1 MAQPLGIG
9 ILGAGSISIR
19 GLLPHLTMEDVQD
32 RVRVTAVCDN
42 VPGRAQ
48 AAAER
53 FGVPAAYDEYE
64 PMLADPKVDAVAIAT
79 PIGLH
84 YEQGVA
90 AVEAGKH
97 VYFNKTM
104 TTMVSEADD
113 LIERA
118 ARKGVKLVASPGQML
133 FPHNQRIKQL
143 IQEGALGKVA
153 WTAVGASLGT
163 YHEDES
169 VRQGEDPLSNVD
181 PSWYY
186 RRPGGGPL
194 YDMTVY
200 GLHSM
205 TGVLGPAKRVT
216 AFSGQGVKER
226 QYKGSTVVCDMD
238 DNTLM
243 LLDFGNALYGFVYGT
258 FAGSPFQF
266 GAPSYFGTKGTIEGR
281 KLNGKPLEYPGL
293 EHTQDEWPALMLPHV
308 VGPHRQQEEAH
319 VFEDVMQLVDW
330 VLEGKQPVPTAEHA
344 RHVIDIIESAYRSAE
359 TGKTEELRTTF
370 EPVV

>member
-19 GLLPHLTMEDVQD
+19 GLLPHLTMEDIQD

-42 VPGRAQ
+42 APGRAK

-53 FGVPAAYDEYE
+53 FGVPGAYDEYGA
-64 PMLADPKVDAVAIAT
+64 MLADPAVDLIAVAT

-84 YEQGVA
+84 YEQGLQA
-90 AVEAGKH
+90 IEAGKH

-104 TTMVSEADD
+104 TTTVAEADD

-118 ARKGVKLVASPGQML
+118 RAKGVKLVASPGQML
-133 FPHNQRIKQL
+133 RPVNQRIRDL
-143 IQEGALGKVA
+143 IREGALGHLA
-153 WTAVGASLGT
+153 WTAVGAAMGT
-163 YHEDES
+163 YHENES
-169 VRQGEDPLSNVD
+169 VRKGEDPLTNVD
-181 PSWYY
+181 PMWYY

-205 TGVLGPAKRVT
+205 TGVLGPARRVT
-216 AFSGQGVKER
+216 ALSGVGLKER
-226 QYKGSTVVCDMD
+226 EFRGKMVPCDMD

-243 LLDFGNALYGFVYGT
+243 LLDFGNTLFGFVYGT
-258 FAGSPFQF
+258 FAGSPFMF
-266 GAPSYFGTKGTIEGR
+266 GQPSYFGTQGTISGTEM
-281 KLNGKPLEYPGL
+281 NGKPIEYPEPLIASDG
-293 EHTQDEWPALMLPHV
+293 EPMVLPHV
-308 VGPHRQQEEAH
+308 VGPHRHQEEAH
-319 VFEDVMQLVDW
+319 VYEDVMQLADW
-330 VLEGKQPVPTAEHA
+330 VLFDKRPVPTAEHA
-344 RHVIDIIESAYRSAE
+344 RHVIDIFESAYRSAE
-359 TGKTEELRTTF
+359 TGRAEDLRTTF